1 MAQERGLDVDVPPRG
16 GRRKLDPPGWEGKDE
31 SLGENLL
38 PTSGKEASTRKDDCK
53 REHIS
58 RLL

>member
-16 GRRKLDPPGWEGKDE
+16 GRRKLDPPGWEAKDE
-31 SLGENLL
+31 SLGEDLL

-58 RLL
+58 